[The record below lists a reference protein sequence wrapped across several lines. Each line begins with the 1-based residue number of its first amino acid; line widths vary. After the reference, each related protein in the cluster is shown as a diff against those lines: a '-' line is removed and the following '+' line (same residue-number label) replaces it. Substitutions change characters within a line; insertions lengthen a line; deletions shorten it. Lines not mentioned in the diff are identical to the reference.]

1 MLNRMNEAM
10 DNILRQEQTGFRKG
24 RSCCEQ
30 IFTLCQIIE
39 KVQARD
45 RSLYI
50 SFVDF
55 QKAFDNVHK
64 SVTVGNP
71 EVLWHTRKIKQHH
84 TEFL

>member
-55 QKAFDNVHK
+55 QKAFDSVHRVSLWEILK
-64 SVTVGNP
+64 CYGIP
-71 EVLWHTRKIKQHH
+71 EKLSNI